1 MTQVWS
7 LTTINVEAQ
16 CYTASDLGPAEAQHG
31 KRSIGQT
38 AMFSAGLR
46 EALEANGQI
55 GKHAQSWATPDW
67 PNTSRW
73 ATLLRC
79 LRPDRRYHGT
89 MQKHI
94 AHRPSWSGQKHNLE
108 GDGPTPFG

>member
-1 MTQVWS
+1 MLPMKTGAVICIGAKLFS
-7 LTTINVEAQ
+7 ATLSSHNLLRNRPCMAQ

-55 GKHAQSWATPDW
+55 GKHAQSWTTPD
-67 PNTSRW
+67 
-73 ATLLRC
+73 
-79 LRPDRRYHGT
+79 
-89 MQKHI
+89 
-94 AHRPSWSGQKHNLE
+94 
-108 GDGPTPFG
+108 